1 VKAIAVALAILGAA
15 LLVLLYLEI
24 RNYRAGRTL
33 ISRRR
38 LVLRVLA
45 GVLLL
50 SLIAAVFVGLFLL
63 KLETAQGREALFL
76 IYWCSCLVVAIALV
90 WVMLADLQEVED
102 RFSQR
107 QHEIWHDMAKFV
119 TDQVK
124 SKRGEDAGPK
134 GDPEQ

>member
-1 VKAIAVALAILGAA
+1 MFAIALALAILGAA

-24 RNYRAGRTL
+24 RNYRVGRTL

-63 KLETAQGREALFL
+63 KLETAQGREVLFL
-76 IYWCSCLVVAIALV
+76 IYWCSCLAVAIALV

-107 QHEIWHDMAKFV
+107 QHEIWRDMAQFV

-124 SKRGEDAGPK
+124 SKQGEDTGPK
-134 GDPEQ
+134 GDPEK